1 MLKNIQHIFVYFIFK
16 DKEYIYI
23 INLIKYII
31 NKIVIQDS
39 KSVKIKNNDK
49 WRSNLKMMNFKED
62 S

>member
-49 WRSNLKMMNFKED
+49 
-62 S
+62 